1 VHRQATVVRAPR
13 GEVRVSDAERES
25 AAARLKTHFTAGR
38 LSHDELEERLDRAYA
53 ARSRRELRAVFADL
67 PSDRRVG
74 LAAMHR
80 AAVRAHALTYGVVNS
95 ALVATWALTDSPQF
109 WPAWSIFP
117 WGAALALHAAAGSRR
132 VWRLL
137 TPKAPRR

>member
-1 VHRQATVVRAPR
+1 MVRAPR
-13 GEVRVSDAERES
+13 AEVRVSDAERES
-25 AAARLKTHFTAGR
+25 AAARLKAHFTEGR
-38 LSHDELEERLDRAYA
+38 LSHDELEERLDRTYA
-53 ARSRRELRAVFADL
+53 ARSRQDLHALFADL
-67 PSDRRVG
+67 PAERGAR

-80 AAVRAHALTYGVVNS
+80 TAVRAHALSYGVVNS
-95 ALVATWALTDSPQF
+95 ALVATWALTDSPEF

-137 TPKAPRR
+137 TPKTRRR

>member
-1 VHRQATVVRAPR
+1 MVRAPR
-13 GEVRVSDAERES
+13 GEVRVSDADRET
-25 AAARLKTHFTAGR
+25 AAARLKLHFTDGR

-67 PSDRRVG
+67 PWDRGSR

-80 AAVRAHALTYGVVNS
+80 SAVRAHALTYGVVNS
-95 ALVATWALTDSPQF
+95 GLVATWALTAHADF

-117 WGAALALHAAAGSRR
+117 WGAALALHAGMGSRR

-137 TPKAPRR
+137 TPRARRR